1 MGQFLQDGKNVRLTS
16 FSFSNVKIQF
26 FNWFWM
32 IVTCWLRKHLHL
44 TLIRNRPCI
53 RKWKWYVPLKWE
65 AKLTN
70 LNWPPLM
77 DLNCGLVNQVCTCY
91 TALHLLCFTKL
102 GEAPGDYFWK
112 FASSWNFCHFQVLE
126 KNCERMRKLFVSDD
140 LIGWKGLFESNWTY
154 RVSQKNAT

>member
-1 MGQFLQDGKNVRLTS
+1 MAFSQCSPSWWKWVQSLKNEICLLI
-16 FSFSNVKIQF
+16 FSSIFTKGFKQNP
-26 FNWFWM
+26 W
-32 IVTCWLRKHLHL
+32 
-44 TLIRNRPCI
+44 I
-53 RKWKWYVPLKWE
+53 RKWTWHFPLKWE

-77 DLNCGLVNQVCTCY
+77 DLNCGLVNQVGTCY
-91 TALHLLCFTKL
+91 TALHLLRFTKL